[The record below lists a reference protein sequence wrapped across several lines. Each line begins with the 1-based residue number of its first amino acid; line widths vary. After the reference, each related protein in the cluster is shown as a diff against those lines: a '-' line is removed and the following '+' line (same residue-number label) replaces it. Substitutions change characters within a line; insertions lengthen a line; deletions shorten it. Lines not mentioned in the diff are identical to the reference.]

1 MTKPQK
7 ARAAGSADTE
17 ISEDELR
24 RQYAA
29 LDSADAITPALDAEP
44 ASEPVDDDDDGDE
57 PIVETTI
64 EPAVE
69 PAPINS
75 ADPFANLDALR
86 LSQSFVEMAG
96 AKPLLIT
103 VPVRKPHKQE
113 YVRVHPDPAYRMD
126 CAIIELKE
134 DREVYFVTPA
144 IAAAMPNEVIPVT
157 LFTAISRQGVVFLW
171 PVRMPTAD
179 KRSSAWYHSARE
191 AAVAAMTK
199 WVRVSANMALGAY
212 EVTPARGVIPDPEW
226 PDHTFTDLLRV
237 GFPGD
242 KFVGVLHHPV
252 LKMLRGE

>member
-7 ARAAGSADTE
+7 ATRAAPVE
-17 ISEDELR
+17 ISIEERKAQMAAIDTDATAPAVEL
-24 RQYAA
+24 AV
-29 LDSADAITPALDAEP
+29 EP
-44 ASEPVDDDDDGDE
+44 S
-57 PIVETTI
+57 I

-75 ADPFANLDALR
+75 ADPFANLEALR

-171 PVRMPTAD
+171 PVKMPTSD
-179 KRSSAWYHSARE
+179 RRSSAWNHSAR
-191 AAVAAMTK
+191 AAAEVCMK
-199 WVRVSANMALGAY
+199 GWHRVPANMALGAY
-212 EVTPARGVIPDPEW
+212 EPIPAKGVIPEPEW